1 MLRKQ
6 ISTAVVLIAGAIAP
20 AFSQAPAQ
28 PQKSLERR
36 GPDLT
41 AQPVQPAQAPAA
53 AAQPAKKETKEAPS
67 DYILGADDQISLW
80 TPEAEELNG
89 KTLRVEGNGNIT
101 IPLIGTL
108 KASGLTAPQLSA
120 EVSKKL
126 EKYYVKPQVVISVTE
141 YKSQP
146 VSVFG
151 AVNNPGVQQVQ
162 GRKSLVEVLSAA
174 GGPRQDAGPTVFITR
189 QAEWGTLP
197 LEGAT
202 TDPSGRF
209 STAEVDLKAVT
220 SSERPQDNIA
230 VKPNDVISVPPAKLV
245 YVIGEVERGGGFVLT
260 QRQGM
265 SVIQAL
271 SMAGGM
277 KSTASPSKARI
288 LRKDESGPKE
298 GKPIDLTAMLKGKE
312 PDFELRPDD
321 ILWVPDSRSKKAG
334 IRAAEAVLQ
343 TVTGVAIWRVG
354 QR

>member
-1 MLRKQ
+1 MLRKK
-6 ISTAVVLIAGAIAP
+6 ISTAAIMLMGAVAP

-28 PQKSLERR
+28 PQKTLERR

-41 AQPVQPAQAPAA
+41 AQPVQPVDV
-53 AAQPAKKETKEAPS
+53 AAQPAKKAETPKEAPA
-67 DYILGADDQISLW
+67 DYVLGADDQISLW

-89 KTLRVEGNGNIT
+89 KTVRVEGNGNIT
-101 IPLIGTL
+101 IPLIGAL
-108 KASGLTAPQLSA
+108 KASGLTAPQLSEA
-120 EVSKKL
+120 IGKKL
-126 EKYYVKPQVVISVTE
+126 EKYYVKPQIVVSVTE

-151 AVNNPGVQQVQ
+151 AVNTPGVQQVQ
-162 GRKSLVEVLSAA
+162 GRKTLVEVLSAA
-174 GGPRQDAGPTVFITR
+174 GGPRPDAGPTVTITR
-189 QAEWGTLP
+189 QAEWGPLP
-197 LEGAT
+197 IEGAT

-209 STAEVDLKAVT
+209 STAEIDLKAVT

-230 VKPNDVISVPPAKLV
+230 VKPNDVISVPPARLV
-245 YVIGEVERGGGFVLT
+245 YVIGEVQRGGGFVLT

-288 LRKDESGPKE
+288 LRRDDSGPKE
-298 GKPIDLTAMLKGKE
+298 GKAIDLKAMLAGEK

-321 ILWVPDSRSKKAG
+321 VLFVPDSTSKKAV
-334 IRAAEAVLQ
+334 IRAAEAALQ
-343 TVTGVAIWRVG
+343 TITGVAIWRVG